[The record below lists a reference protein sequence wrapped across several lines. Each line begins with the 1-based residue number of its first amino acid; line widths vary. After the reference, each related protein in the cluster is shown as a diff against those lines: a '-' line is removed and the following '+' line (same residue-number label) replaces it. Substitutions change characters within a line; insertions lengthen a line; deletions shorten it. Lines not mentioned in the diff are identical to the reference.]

1 MTSDESAVWSEL
13 ATRMGGYMA
22 ITNAAIRRRTGIGER
37 NIKAAVEGLIVRH
50 GFKIGSSRGKPAGY
64 YLIETSEELERTC
77 RTLRNQAMSEL
88 VRIAALRGRRYALA
102 LLGQM
107 ELELSDGR

>member
-13 ATRMGGYMA
+13 VTRLGRDQAMQ
-22 ITNAAIRRRTGIGER
+22 IAAIRSRTGMGER

-50 GFKIGSSRGKPAGY
+50 GYKIGSSRGKPAGY
-64 YLIETSEELERTC
+64 FLIETSEELERTC